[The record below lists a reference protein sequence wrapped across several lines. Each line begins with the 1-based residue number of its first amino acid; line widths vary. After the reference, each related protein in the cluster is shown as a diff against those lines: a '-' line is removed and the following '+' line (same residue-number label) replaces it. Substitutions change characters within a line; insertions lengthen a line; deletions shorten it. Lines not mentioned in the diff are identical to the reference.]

1 MRNRFDEELEQLGC
15 ELIEMGAM
23 IERAIAGA
31 VKALLQNDV
40 AKAREIASLDDEIDH
55 KERDIERRCLRL
67 LLQQQP
73 VARDLRL
80 VSAALKMITDME
92 RIGDQAED
100 IAEIVVLLG
109 NEPAPPIDHIDE
121 MARITIQMVSES
133 IDAFVKKDLDLV
145 RAVITRDDAVD
156 ELFDHVKSELVRM
169 IARNPKEGEQA
180 IDYLMIAKY
189 LERIGDHA
197 TNIAEWVEF
206 SMTGEHP
213 SEGN

>member
-31 VKALLQNDV
+31 VKALLENDV

-109 NEPAPPIDHIDE
+109 DKPAQHIDHIDE

-133 IDAFVKKDLDLV
+133 IDAFVKKDLALV

-156 ELFDHVKSELVRM
+156 ELFDHVKGELVRM
-169 IARNPKEGEQA
+169 IAQNPEEGEQA
-180 IDYLMIAKY
+180 IDYVMIAKY